1 MIFTEAEAEVSI
13 IHFGTNYIL
22 TLIEMKVIIALL
34 YETVINV
41 HWVMFYKLALNSRY
55 IFCKF

>member
-1 MIFTEAEAEVSI
+1 MIFTEAEVSI

-55 IFCKF
+55 VFCKF